1 MSIYVNPSQ
10 SFFSVMLNHM
20 DLALDAWEEA
30 DNAITGLLNTFET
43 ETN

>member
-1 MSIYVNPSQ
+1 
-10 SFFSVMLNHM
+10 M